1 MSETRIYTPA
11 EYAELLEELERY
23 KEKREQNKKDISTA
37 RSFGDLSENSE
48 YDEAKQE
55 QGIIAAR
62 IAELEDLIHN
72 AQVLDPTEIDRN
84 LAGVGTTVTVRRLDS
99 GKETTYQLVG
109 SFGADPQHGKIS
121 DESPIGM
128 AIKGQRVGAVVEVV
142 TPSGMT
148 FKLEIVDIAHEQ

>member
-1 MSETRIYTPA
+1 MAKEKMYTKSG
-11 EYAELLEELERY
+11 YAALLEEKRRVEEAI
-23 KEKREQNKKDISTA
+23 EKNKKDISTA

-48 YDEAKQE
+48 YDEAKRE
-55 QGIIAAR
+55 QGIIASR

-72 AQVLDPTEIDRN
+72 AQVLDPNEIDKN
-84 LAGVGTTVTVRRLDS
+84 LAGVGATVKVRRLDN
-99 GKETTYQLVG
+99 GRETEYQLVG

-128 AIKGQRVGAVVEVV
+128 AIKGQRVGATVEVL

-148 FKLEIVDIAHEQ
+148 FKLEILSIEHDQ